1 MNFLGDVEV
10 FLSCLGTSIPNA
22 NILKAV
28 TIIASEFDTSE
39 TNFCGEKLSYWEFFK
54 RGVTFRF
61 NENQILDTVFLYIRE
76 NAEYYPYPFLE
87 DLIIG
92 INHKSTKQSVIDLF
106 GNPEKENDCWLKYK
120 IFDNYLHFEF
130 DESSKLK
137 QITMGKFEK

>member
-1 MNFLGDVEV
+1 MGDIEV
-10 FLSCLGTSIPNA
+10 FLSCLGTSIPNT

-28 TIIASEFDTSE
+28 TIISSEFDTSE

-61 NENQILDTVFLYIRE
+61 NENQILDTIFLYIRE

-87 DLIIG
+87 NLIIG

-106 GNPEKENDCWLKYK
+106 GNPEKENDGWLKYK

-130 DESSKLK
+130 DELSKLK
-137 QITMGKFEK
+137 QITMGKF

>member
-61 NENQILDTVFLYIRE
+61 NENQILDTVFLYIR
-76 NAEYYPYPFLE
+76 ALYT
-87 DLIIG
+87 
-92 INHKSTKQSVIDLF
+92 TKID
-106 GNPEKENDCWLKYK
+106 NSLK
-120 IFDNYLHFEF
+120 
-130 DESSKLK
+130 
-137 QITMGKFEK
+137 

>member
-92 INHKSTKQSVIDLF
+92 INHKSTKQSVANLF
-106 GNPEKENDCWLKYK
+106 GTPEKESDSWLKYR

-130 DESSKLK
+130 DDSLELK
-137 QITMGKFEK
+137 QVTMGQY

>member
-92 INHKSTKQSVIDLF
+92 INHKSTKQSVVKLF
-106 GNPEKENDCWLKYK
+106 GNPERESNYWLRYK
-120 IFDNYLHFEF
+120 ILDNYLHFEF
-130 DESSKLK
+130 DDSSELK
-137 QITMGKFEK
+137 QITMGLF

>member
-92 INHKSTKQSVIDLF
+92 INHKSTKQSVANLF
-106 GNPEKENDCWLKYK
+106 GPPEREGDSWLKYR

-130 DESSKLK
+130 DDSLELK
-137 QITMGKFEK
+137 QITMGQY